1 MIVIEIHVSSICKPP
16 TAEEIKK
23 ITITDIARMSGLAD
37 WLRDNLKKH
46 IEIDPYTTRDPFGEK
61 DDYNYFVVLD
71 REQPNRFVSMIVAKK
86 DPSPQPPWDK
96 ILNERLI
103 KLPIPKEDAV
113 ALKNELMPKE
123 TNNFYPYRDSGKVV
137 GYIMFA
143 FQICGQH

>member
-1 MIVIEIHVSSICKPP
+1 MLAASAKPP

-23 ITITDIARMSGLAD
+23 LTITDIAIMSGLAD
-37 WLRDNLKKH
+37 WLRDNLKKY

-61 DDYNYFVVLD
+61 DDYNYYVVLD
-71 REQPNRFVSMIVAKK
+71 REQPNRIVSMIVEKK
-86 DPSPQPPWDK
+86 DPSPQPLWDK

-143 FQICGQH
+143 FQICGQQ

>member
-1 MIVIEIHVSSICKPP
+1 MLAASAKPP
-16 TAEEIKK
+16 TAEQIKK
-23 ITITDIARMSGLAD
+23 LTITDIAIMGGLAD
-37 WLRDNLKKH
+37 WLRDNLKKY

-61 DDYNYFVVLD
+61 DDYNYYVVLD
-71 REQPNRFVSMIVAKK
+71 REQPNRIVSMIVAKK
-86 DPSPQPPWDK
+86 DPSPQPLWDK

-143 FQICGQH
+143 FQICGQQ

>member
-1 MIVIEIHVSSICKPP
+1 MLAASAKPP
-16 TAEEIKK
+16 TVEEIKK
-23 ITITDIARMSGLAD
+23 LTITDIAIMSGLAD
-37 WLRDNLKKH
+37 WLRDNLKKY

-71 REQPNRFVSMIVAKK
+71 REQPNRIVSIIVAKK
-86 DPSPQPPWDK
+86 DPSPQPLWDK

-123 TNNFYPYRDSGKVV
+123 TNNFYPYRDSGKVI

>member
-1 MIVIEIHVSSICKPP
+1 MLAASAKPP

-23 ITITDIARMSGLAD
+23 LTITDIAIMSGLAD
-37 WLRDNLKKH
+37 WLRDNLKKY

-61 DDYNYFVVLD
+61 DDYNYYVVLD
-71 REQPNRFVSMIVAKK
+71 REQPNRIVSMIVEKK
-86 DPSPQPPWDK
+86 DPSPQPLWDK

-103 KLPIPKEDAV
+103 KVPIPKEDAV

>member
-1 MIVIEIHVSSICKPP
+1 MLAASAKPP

-37 WLRDNLKKH
+37 WLRDNLKKY

-71 REQPNRFVSMIVAKK
+71 REQPNRFISMIVAKK

>member
-1 MIVIEIHVSSICKPP
+1 MLAASAKPP
-16 TAEEIKK
+16 TAEQIKK
-23 ITITDIARMSGLAD
+23 LTITDIAMMSGLAD
-37 WLRDNLKKH
+37 WLRDNLKKY

>member
-1 MIVIEIHVSSICKPP
+1 MLAASAKPP
-16 TAEEIKK
+16 TTEEIKK
-23 ITITDIARMSGLAD
+23 LSITDIAIMSGLAD
-37 WLRDNLKKH
+37 SLRDNLKKH
-46 IEIDPYTTRDPFGEK
+46 IEIDPYTMRDPFGEK
-61 DDYNYFVVLD
+61 DDYDYFVVLD
-71 REQPNRFVSMIVAKK
+71 RVQPSRIVSMIVAKK
-86 DPSPQPPWDK
+86 DPSPQPLWDK

-123 TNNFYPYRDSGKVV
+123 TNNFYPYRVSGKVV

>member
-1 MIVIEIHVSSICKPP
+1 MLAASAKPP

-23 ITITDIARMSGLAD
+23 ITITDIAIMSGLAD
-37 WLRDNLKKH
+37 WLRDNLKKY

-71 REQPNRFVSMIVAKK
+71 REQPNRFISMIVAKK
-86 DPSPQPPWDK
+86 EPSPQPPWDK

-143 FQICGQH
+143 FQICG

>member
-1 MIVIEIHVSSICKPP
+1 MLAASAKPP
-16 TAEEIKK
+16 TVEEIKK

-123 TNNFYPYRDSGKVV
+123 TNNFYPYRESGKVV

-143 FQICGQH
+143 FQICGQHY

>member
-1 MIVIEIHVSSICKPP
+1 MLVAPAKPP

-23 ITITDIARMSGLAD
+23 ITITDIAIMSGLAD
-37 WLRDNLKKH
+37 SFRDNLKKH

-71 REQPNRFVSMIVAKK
+71 REQPNRIVSMIVAKK
-86 DPSPQPPWDK
+86 DPSPQPLWDK

>member
-1 MIVIEIHVSSICKPP
+1 MLAASAKPP

-23 ITITDIARMSGLAD
+23 ITITDIAIMSGLAD
-37 WLRDNLKKH
+37 WLRDNLKKY

-71 REQPNRFVSMIVAKK
+71 RQQPNRIVSIIVAKK
-86 DPSPQPPWDK
+86 DPSPQPLWDK

>member
-1 MIVIEIHVSSICKPP
+1 MLAASAKPP

-103 KLPIPKEDAV
+103 RLPIPKEDAV

>member
-1 MIVIEIHVSSICKPP
+1 MLATSAEPP
-16 TAEEIKK
+16 TTEEIKK
-23 ITITDIARMSGLAD
+23 LSITDIAIMSGLAD
-37 WLRDNLKKH
+37 WLRDNLKKY

-71 REQPNRFVSMIVAKK
+71 REQPNRIVSMIVAKK
-86 DPSPQPPWDK
+86 DPSPQPLWDK

>member
-1 MIVIEIHVSSICKPP
+1 MLAASAKPP
-16 TAEEIKK
+16 TVEEIKK

>member
-1 MIVIEIHVSSICKPP
+1 MLAAAAKPP

-23 ITITDIARMSGLAD
+23 LTITDIAIMSGLAD
-37 WLRDNLKKH
+37 WLRDNLKKY

-61 DDYNYFVVLD
+61 DDYNYYVVLD
-71 REQPNRFVSMIVAKK
+71 REQPNRIVSMIVAKK
-86 DPSPQPPWDK
+86 DPSSQPLWDK